1 MMLSK
6 LARDSGL
13 NPMVCPHCGRKV
25 RTLSALLLLFRQ
37 IVKRLA
43 SGEVVRVKGFGTFKT
58 KLRKARGVTKDAGD
72 RMVVHFEPVP
82 KVKREINP

>member
-1 MMLSK
+1 MLSE

-25 RTLSALLLLFRQ
+25 HTLPALLLLFRQ

-43 SGEVVRVKGFGTFKT
+43 AGEVVRVKGFGTFKT
-58 KLRKARGVTKDAGD
+58 RVHKAKGVTKEAGD
-72 RMVVHFEPVP
+72 RRFVRFEPTP

>member
-1 MMLSK
+1 MLSQ

-13 NPMVCPHCGRKV
+13 NPMVCPHCGRKI
-25 RTLSALLLLFRQ
+25 RTLPALLLMFRQ

-43 SGEVVRVKGFGTFKT
+43 HGEIVKVKSFGTFKT
-58 KLRKARGVTKDAGD
+58 KLRKARGVTKYAGD

-82 KVKREINP
+82 KMKREINS